1 MGLTGFNLAR
11 LKEQEA
17 ASAASLCPMPQPE
30 ATTPEVVTTTPEVVT
45 TTPVDKPKRKR
56 RAAPTPEVTD
66 GEG

>member
-11 LKEQEA
+11 RKEQEA

-30 ATTPEVVTTTPEVVT
+30 ATTTPEVVP